1 MSVQT
6 YRRPVQAIF
15 LIISIILLGG
25 IARYCPF
32 VGVQQIAGAL
42 GYDLIDEAFDAGT
55 IRGFSRL
62 TILVGGFTLFVIV
75 FGRVW
80 CGWICPF
87 GSIMS
92 AANSLKLPVRERS
105 PPRIL
110 QGYSF
115 KYELLAV
122 FIGAAMVFGYPV
134 FCQICPVGALYRTA
148 GPQTFDLALIP
159 GLSIAIISALFVII
173 YHRRF
178 WCKSICPLGALT
190 AILDKVSAFRVLV
203 DEDTCIECM
212 VCQRECPM
220 DILVIED
227 SIRHGHRTVPTGEC
241 IRCGRCIDVCPKDA
255 LSFSFKYG

>member
-105 PPRIL
+105 PP
-110 QGYSF
+110 
-115 KYELLAV
+115 
-122 FIGAAMVFGYPV
+122 
-134 FCQICPVGALYRTA
+134 
-148 GPQTFDLALIP
+148 
-159 GLSIAIISALFVII
+159 
-173 YHRRF
+173 
-178 WCKSICPLGALT
+178 
-190 AILDKVSAFRVLV
+190 
-203 DEDTCIECM
+203 
-212 VCQRECPM
+212 
-220 DILVIED
+220 
-227 SIRHGHRTVPTGEC
+227 
-241 IRCGRCIDVCPKDA
+241 
-255 LSFSFKYG
+255 